1 MIKEVIIVEGKDDI
15 LAVKRAVDAELIATS
30 GLGLND
36 KIMERIKNAAQRCG
50 IIVFTDPD
58 FPGEKIRKM
67 IQAEVPNCKHAFL
80 PRELATRNGD
90 VGIENASPESIR
102 EALSRIKTEVDAN
115 RCEFTINDLA
125 YYNLTGTGMS
135 VKRRDFMGRELGIG
149 YGNAKQFLNR
159 LNRYGITREE
169 FITAA
174 QKLDTCT
181 KDNLSS

>member
-1 MIKEVIIVEGKDDI
+1 MIKEVIVVEGKDDI

-30 GLGLND
+30 GLGLNN
-36 KIMERIKNAAQRCG
+36 KIMERIKSAAARRG

-67 IQAEVPNCKHAFL
+67 IQAEIPGCKHAFL
-80 PRELATRNGD
+80 PRELATKDGD

-102 EALSRIKTEVDAN
+102 EALSKIKTEVDSS

-125 YYNLTGTGMS
+125 RCNLTGTEKS
-135 VKRRDFMGRELGIG
+135 VKRRDFMGKELGIG

-169 FITAA
+169 FEAAA
-174 QKLDTCT
+174 QRLDGCI
-181 KDNLSS
+181 

>member
-1 MIKEVIIVEGKDDI
+1 MIKEVIVVEGKDDI

-67 IQAEVPNCKHAFL
+67 IQAEVPSCKHAFL
-80 PRELATRNGD
+80 PRELATKNGD
-90 VGIENASPESIR
+90 VGIENASPDSIKD
-102 EALSRIKTEVDAN
+102 ALSKVKTEISSD
-115 RCEFTINDLA
+115 RFEFTINDLVK
-125 YYNLTGTGMS
+125 YNLTGSDNS
-135 VKRRDFMGRELGIG
+135 VKRRDLMGRELGIG
-149 YGNAKQFLNR
+149 YGNTKQFLNR

-169 FITAA
+169 FTTAA
-174 QKLDTCT
+174 EKLNKCI
-181 KDNLSS
+181 

>member
-1 MIKEVIIVEGKDDI
+1 MIKEVIVVEGKDDI

-36 KIMERIKNAAQRCG
+36 KIMERIKRAAQRCG

-58 FPGEKIRKM
+58 YPGEKIRKM

-80 PRELATRNGD
+80 PRELATKDGD

-102 EALSRIKTEVDAN
+102 EALLNIKTEVASN
-115 RCEFTINDLA
+115 RCEFTINDLVKH
-125 YYNLTGTGMS
+125 NLTGTDMS

-159 LNRYGITREE
+159 LNRYGISREE
-169 FITAA
+169 FTQAA
-174 QKLDTCT
+174 LKMNGVI
-181 KDNLSS
+181 K

>member
-36 KIMERIKNAAQRCG
+36 KIMERIKNAAKRCG

-58 FPGEKIRKM
+58 FPGEKIRKK

-80 PRELATRNGD
+80 PRELATKDGD
-90 VGIENASPESIR
+90 VGIENASPESII
-102 EALSRIKTEVDAN
+102 EALSNVKTEVDSN
-115 RCEFTINDLA
+115 RCEFTINDLVK
-125 YYNLTGTGMS
+125 YNLTGTNMS

-149 YGNAKQFLNR
+149 YGNTKQFLNR
-159 LNRYGITREE
+159 LNRYGVAREE
-169 FITAA
+169 FIMAA
-174 QKLDTCT
+174 EKMNGVI
-181 KDNLSS
+181 K

>member
-1 MIKEVIIVEGKDDI
+1 MIKEVIVVEGKDDI

-36 KIMERIKNAAQRCG
+36 RIMERIKNAAKRCG

-58 FPGEKIRKM
+58 YPGEKIRKM
-67 IQAEVPNCKHAFL
+67 IQREVPDCKHAFL
-80 PRELATRNGD
+80 PRELATKNGD

-102 EALSRIKTEVDAN
+102 DALSKLKTEVDYD
-115 RCEFTINDLA
+115 RCEFTIDDLIK
-125 YYNLTGTGMS
+125 YNLTGTDMA
-135 VKRRDFMGRELGIG
+135 VRRRDFMGRELGIG

-169 FITAA
+169 FINAA
-174 QKLDTCT
+174 DRMNGVIK
-181 KDNLSS
+181 

>member
-15 LAVKRAVDAELIATS
+15 LAVKRAVEAELIATS

-58 FPGEKIRKM
+58 YPGEKIRKM

-80 PRELATRNGD
+80 PRELATKNGD

-102 EALSRIKTEVDAN
+102 EALSKIKTEVDSN
-115 RCEFTINDLA
+115 RCEFTINDLII
-125 YYNLTGTGMS
+125 YNLTGTDMS
-135 VKRRDFMGRELGIG
+135 VKRRDLMGRELGIG

-169 FITAA
+169 FISATE
-174 QKLDTCT
+174 KLGYC
-181 KDNLSS
+181 